1 MERLPDD
8 IGRYIRLTENTA
20 MSLVDEDM
28 ILEESIRVPGVDV
41 PPLLLEDVND
51 MIFKLRSYS
60 EPDGDLSYARGVE
73 EGLALA
79 ANMLER
85 LLERHSGNSSK

>member
-1 MERLPDD
+1 MTRQPDD
-8 IGRYIRLTENTA
+8 IRRYIRLTES
-20 MSLVDEDM
+20 SLVSEADADSLYEGIEIPD
-28 ILEESIRVPGVDV
+28 LDTTDT
-41 PPLLLEDVND
+41 LLEDVSD

-60 EPDGDLSYARGVE
+60 ESDSSPEYARGIE

-85 LLERHSGNSSK
+85 LLERHSGHSSK

>member
-1 MERLPDD
+1 MDRQPDD
-8 IGRYIRLTENTA
+8 IRRYIRLTETTA
-20 MSLVDEDM
+20 LFSEDEDM
-28 ILEESIRVPGVDV
+28 ILESIQVPDLDGS
-41 PPLLLEDVND
+41 PILLEDIND

-60 EPDGDLSYARGVE
+60 EPDSDLNYARGVE

-79 ANMLER
+79 ADMLER

>member
-8 IGRYIRLTENTA
+8 IGRYIRLTENA
-20 MSLVDEDM
+20 AVSDDDSAM
-28 ILEESIRVPGVDV
+28 ILESIHVAGVDT

-51 MIFKLRSYS
+51 MIFRLRSYS
-60 EPDGDLSYARGVE
+60 EPDGDLEYARGVE

-85 LLERHSGNSSK
+85 LLERHSGYSSK